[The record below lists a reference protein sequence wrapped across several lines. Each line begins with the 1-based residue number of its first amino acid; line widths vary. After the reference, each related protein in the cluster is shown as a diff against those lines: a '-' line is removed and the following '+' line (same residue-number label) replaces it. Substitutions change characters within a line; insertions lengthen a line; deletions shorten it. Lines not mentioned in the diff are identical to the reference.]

1 MLLTAQWL
9 SDLGKRKNEW
19 GIGLKFLVEKAMF
32 DPTRLKKELGQDLKK
47 TRKAGKRKN
56 RAKGR
61 DGWGMKVEVQL
72 VEDNT

>member
-1 MLLTAQWL
+1 
-9 SDLGKRKNEW
+9 
-19 GIGLKFLVEKAMF
+19 MF